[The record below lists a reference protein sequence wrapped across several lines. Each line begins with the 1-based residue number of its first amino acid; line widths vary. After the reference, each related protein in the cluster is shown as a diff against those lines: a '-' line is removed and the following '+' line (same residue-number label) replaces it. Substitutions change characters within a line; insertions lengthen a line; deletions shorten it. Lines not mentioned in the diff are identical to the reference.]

1 MAAIRSARRSSSSA
15 RSSSGVA
22 AQRALAPIGQAQAG
36 PAPAF
41 HLGAGLSPGEELNAL
56 LARAALLLRDAGCL
70 RGWRNELLDVFGESG
85 CVGAIERAAMRPLGL
100 LTRAVHLN
108 GWTPD
113 GRLWIARRSLTKS
126 TDPGMWDTLVGGLVG
141 AGEALDEALLR
152 ECDEEA
158 GLDAGHLARRAPLRT
173 IVRIHRRIPEGY
185 QVEDVIAADCVLA
198 ADVQPANR
206 DGEVMEIRAAAVDD
220 VLRMIDAGEFTD
232 EAALVILDDI
242 RRRAGVEKVTY
253 DHPLTERA
261 LRKTL
266 GVPLF
271 QEQLM
276 QLAIDVAG
284 FSAAEAAETAGEQ
297 TQSKK
302 SS

>member
-1 MAAIRSARRSSSSA
+1 MASTTMRAMPTSDTPFRHFGTDPARTYEALAASVQQPPHEGSVPLWIAGSRCGWA
-15 RSSSGVA
+15 TPA

-242 RRRAGVEKVTY
+242 RRRAG
-253 DHPLTERA
+253 DRA
-261 LRKTL
+261 GPT
-266 GVPLF
+266 
-271 QEQLM
+271 
-276 QLAIDVAG
+276 
-284 FSAAEAAETAGEQ
+284 AAA
-297 TQSKK
+297 
-302 SS
+302 